1 MMKNSSPSKLRL
13 ILGVC
18 LGAVSGV
25 DTGTRGTYFFDAFKS
40 LAQLSLAH
48 SMTRSYRT
56 QPLAP
61 FQPLTRRFW
70 RAGAEASAKQAIR

>member
-25 DTGTRGTYFFDAFKS
+25 DNGTRGTYFFDAFKS
-40 LAQLSLAH
+40 R
-48 SMTRSYRT
+48 RST
-56 QPLAP
+56 FIGP
-61 FQPLTRRFW
+61 
-70 RAGAEASAKQAIR
+70 